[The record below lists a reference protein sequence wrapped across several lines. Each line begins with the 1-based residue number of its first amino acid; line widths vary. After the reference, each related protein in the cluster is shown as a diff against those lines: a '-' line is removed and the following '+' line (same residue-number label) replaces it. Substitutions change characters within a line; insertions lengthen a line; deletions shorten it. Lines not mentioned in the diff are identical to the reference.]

1 MSLTLRDATTALQ
14 AATDALARVASEVA
28 RTGSQ
33 TQENAS
39 QVAQDVQGAKASFED
54 RVADGP
60 SPSKVRSATDSLVR
74 AAEKA
79 TKTGDTIRDD
89 HQDALQSL
97 REATLKLSQATRD
110 TQEAVSGD
118 PLDPQVMQAL
128 GRASQ
133 QARDVTDDASNV
145 SKSAVEIGDAIATD
159 LGEASNNLRS
169 ATRSQNLDASLADR
183 VGALEEASASLRQA
197 ASDTASLNKEAGH
210 ETARAT
216 VDLAEAQEAL
226 SSAATDAMGDAQ
238 LAGDDVDHAYSDP
251 SAGASLAAAAGTVA
265 AAAPPGGWSWGTVIR
280 YGVIVLILI
289 FLGLNLF
296 AQMGKTGSSF
306 SGVLQTLLARV
317 GDTAKSTVDTAAAGT
332 TGVVDEAATVTDNAV
347 DFVTGSSGRTTAGGS
362 ASGASSP
369 GDSEEQDTHDSAP
382 PVPSP
387 DTAGSRTQSNQPPK
401 SGYCYIGEDRGF
413 RSCIKVNKSTQ
424 CMSGEVFGTRAQCL
438 DPAVRE

>member
-14 AATDALARVASEVA
+14 AATEALARVASEVA

-33 TQENAS
+33 AQEHAS

-54 RVADGP
+54 RVTDGA
-60 SPSKVRSATDSLVR
+60 SPAKVRSATDSLVR

-79 TKTGDTIRDD
+79 TKTSDQIRDD
-89 HQDALQSL
+89 HQEALQSL

-110 TQEAVSGD
+110 TRDAVTGD
-118 PLDPQVMQAL
+118 QMDPQVMQAL
-128 GRASQ
+128 GRASE
-133 QARDVTDDASNV
+133 QARDVTEDASNV

-159 LGEASNNLRS
+159 LDEASNDLRS
-169 ATRSQNLDASLADR
+169 ATQSQNLGASLADR
-183 VGALEEASASLRQA
+183 VSALEEASASLQQA
-197 ASDTASLNKEAGH
+197 ARDTATLNEDAGQ

-216 VDLAEAQEAL
+216 EDLAEAQEAL
-226 SSAATDAMGDAQ
+226 SSAATDAMA
-238 LAGDDVDHAYSDP
+238 DVQPASADTESAYSDA
-251 SAGASLAAAAGTVA
+251 SAGTSLAAAAGTVA
-265 AAAPPGGWSWGTVIR
+265 AAAAPGGWSWGTFIR
-280 YGVIVLILI
+280 YALIVLILI

-306 SGVLQTLLARV
+306 SGVLRTLLARV

-332 TGVVDEAATVTDNAV
+332 TGVVDEAASMTDRAV
-347 DFVTGSSGRTTAGGS
+347 DFATGSGGSSG
-362 ASGASSP
+362 GASS
-369 GDSEEQDTHDSAP
+369 GKAEQQDASDSAP
-382 PVPSP
+382 PIPSP